1 MEEIPILLVVDPL
14 GGYLR
19 NRAKLDMFSTGF
31 VFEGGSNLFEG
42 ESNLFVGGS
51 NLFVGGSNAFG
62 KSTMIPED
70 LRKPVSLSD
79 KHNKTE
85 HK

>member
-1 MEEIPILLVVDPL
+1 MSQQPQNDQPMEEIPILLVVDPL

-31 VFEGGSNLFEG
+31 VFEGGSN
-42 ESNLFVGGS
+42 
-51 NLFVGGSNAFG
+51 AFG

-70 LRKPVSLSD
+70 IRKPVSLSD
-79 KHNKTE
+79 QHNKTE
-85 HK
+85 HE